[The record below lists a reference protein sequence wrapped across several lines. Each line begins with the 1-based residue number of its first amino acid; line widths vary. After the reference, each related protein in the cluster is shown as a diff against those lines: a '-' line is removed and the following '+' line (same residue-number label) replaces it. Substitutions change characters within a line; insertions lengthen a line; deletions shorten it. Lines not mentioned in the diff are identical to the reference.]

1 MFPGNWIT
9 GLRLMGTQDGKRK
22 DSLKVGNSGQFPLS
36 SGVVYPELHVQM
48 QMPFVSPVCSGIGMF
63 GMAGNP
69 LMHL

>member
-36 SGVVYPELHVQM
+36 SGVVVSGTARSNANAVCFSGLQRDRHVRH
-48 QMPFVSPVCSGIGMF
+48 GR
-63 GMAGNP
+63 
-69 LMHL
+69 